1 MRYWDVHNF
10 RKLTVWSRSSTF
22 AQEVYALTAS
32 VVRPDQRVVSAQL
45 RRAALSVPAN
55 IAEGCGKAS
64 RGETIRYLEIA
75 CGSVSESEHHLHMAA
90 DLAIL
95 PSASCA
101 SLAEEAS
108 QLRRMLRALI
118 ARLPA

>member
-1 MRYWDVHNF
+1 MLNF
-10 RKLTVWSRSSTF
+10 RKLTVWNRSRTF

-32 VVRPDQRVVSAQL
+32 VVRPEQRGVSAQL
-45 RRAALSVPAN
+45 RRAALSIPAN
-55 IAEGCGKAS
+55 IAEGCGKGS
-64 RGETIRYLEIA
+64 RAETIRYLEIA
-75 CGSVSESEHHLHMAA
+75 CGSVAESEHHLQMAV

-95 PSASCA
+95 TTANCA

-118 ARLPA
+118 ARLPI

>member
-1 MRYWDVHNF
+1 MHNF
-10 RKLTVWSRSSTF
+10 RKLTVWNRSRVF
-22 AQEVYALTAS
+22 AQEVYALTAR
-32 VVRPDQRVVSAQL
+32 VVRPEQRVVSAQL

-64 RGETIRYLEIA
+64 RAETIRYLEIA
-75 CGSVSESEHHLHMAA
+75 CGSVSESEHHLQMAA

-101 SLAEEAS
+101 ALAEEAY
-108 QLRRMLRALI
+108 QLRKMLRALI